1 MEEFIS
7 RVTQFVAVHGVWA
20 GPIVG
25 LLSFGESL
33 AVVGLFIPATAVM
46 LAIGGLVGSDVLAP
60 LPIVLWA
67 IGGAVLGDW
76 ISFGL
81 GRWIGPSV
89 YHRWPLRA
97 YRPMVARTRLFFRK
111 YGFMAVF
118 LGRFL
123 GPIRATVPL
132 VAGVLDMPRRPFQ
145 IANIASAAL
154 WVPAMFLP
162 GILATRLAQAGIMV
176 IGTGITE
183 LHLFA
188 FGAGIV
194 LITIAAMAI
203 ASRLLGGSRRRQRN
217 RSRRVGSA
225 GNPR

>member
-1 MEEFIS
+1 MEEMIS
-7 RVTQFVAVHGVWA
+7 RATRFVAEHGMWA

-46 LAIGGLVGSDVLAP
+46 LAIGGLVGSNVLDPAP
-60 LPIVLWA
+60 IIFWA
-67 IGGAVLGDW
+67 VGGAVLGDW
-76 ISFGL
+76 VSYGM

-89 YHRWPLRA
+89 YHRWPLKSH
-97 YRPMVARTRLFFRK
+97 RPMVARTRLFFRK

-132 VAGVLDMPRRPFQ
+132 VAGVMAMPKRPFQ
-145 IANIASAAL
+145 IANVASAVL

-162 GILATRLAQAGIMV
+162 GIAATHLAKAGIADF
-176 IGTGITE
+176 GADFNEG
-183 LHLFA
+183 HLFA

-194 LITIAAMAI
+194 VITMIAMAI
-203 ASRLLGGSRRRQRN
+203 TSRVLGGARRR
-217 RSRRVGSA
+217 RRRDRLKAA
-225 GNPR
+225 GR